1 MLLTPQDY
9 GQESSLRDEITPP
22 TSFSGEELEVAG
34 KATASTGGSD
44 LASVGKKVK
53 QAYPGYSYM
62 TDEQLGMKFLAKY
75 GNNAPLL
82 KAVTGDVGKPAG
94 AEAVAE
100 VMKQGGSDFIN
111 KGKDIASRVAI
122 AESILDSG
130 GVAGYRK
137 LVPLEDLATDKEKD
151 GLADVTSLL
160 SQIERSEKA
169 IGTSPWG
176 GAP

>member
-75 GNNAPLL
+75 GNKITSQGDLL
-82 KAVTGDVGKPAG
+82 ITSQRFRDAG
-94 AEAVAE
+94 RNTADCLE
-100 VMKQGGSDFIN
+100 
-111 KGKDIASRVAI
+111 
-122 AESILDSG
+122 
-130 GVAGYRK
+130 K
-137 LVPLEDLATDKEKD
+137 LRRL
-151 GLADVTSLL
+151 LL
-160 SQIERSEKA
+160 SVSVAPKRRRPTKPTRSSVERRLERKRRRSKKKRQRRLSEEA
-169 IGTSPWG
+169 
-176 GAP
+176 